1 MARKKEYESNAERQ
15 AAYRARQAD
24 QQPAL
29 QGYLAA
35 LGRTL
40 HAELGDAV
48 RSGESVL
55 PTELLGKRADE
66 TLRHLIHYIR
76 SHTERGRTDPRF
88 NRRVPPGGEPT
99 SSQ

>member
-1 MARKKEYESNAERQ
+1 MARGKEYESNAERQ
-15 AAYRARQAD
+15 AAYRARHAE
-24 QQPAL
+24 QQPVL

-55 PTELLGKRADE
+55 PAELLGKRADE
-66 TLRHLIHYIR
+66 TLRNLIHYLR
-76 SHTERGRTDPRF
+76 QNTERGRTDPRF
-88 NRRVPPGGEPT
+88 NRRVRPEGEPT